1 MDFVTFAGGII
12 NLLVR
17 FCFSDDAV
25 TTGDIRLGVFLT
37 LE

>member
-1 MDFVTFAGGII
+1 MDFITFAGGI
-12 NLLVR
+12 LVR
-17 FCFSDDAV
+17 LCFSDDAV

>member
-1 MDFVTFAGGII
+1 MDFITFAGGII
-12 NLLVR
+12 NLLR
-17 FCFSDDAV
+17 LCFSDDAV

>member
-1 MDFVTFAGGII
+1 MDFITFAGGII

-17 FCFSDDAV
+17 LCFSDDAV
-25 TTGDIRLGVFLT
+25 TMGDIRLGVFLT